1 MIWSKKQEA
10 ALIWILVRS
19 NPMKNIESIL
29 PLPKTAGQQSYF
41 LYFKLSE
48 ASKKVTKAQTKPLLY
63 SQLSSILSFS
73 TVNNVKKITKFQIT
87 NNSTMKKVLLKRYQ
101 TIQKLE

>member
-10 ALIWILVRS
+10 ALFWILVRS
-19 NPMKNIESIL
+19 NPMNNIESIL
-29 PLPKTAGQQSYF
+29 TLPKTAGQQSHF
-41 LYFKLSE
+41 LYFKLSKV
-48 ASKKVTKAQTKPLLY
+48 SKKVTKAQNQTFIVQSTLFY
-63 SQLSSILSFS
+63 SFILNSGQF
-73 TVNNVKKITKFQIT
+73 KKITKFQIT

>member
-10 ALIWILVRS
+10 ALFWILVRS
-19 NPMKNIESIL
+19 NPMNNIESIFT
-29 PLPKTAGQQSYF
+29 LPKTAGQQSHF
-41 LYFKLSE
+41 LYFKSSKV
-48 ASKKVTKAQTKPLLY
+48 SKKVTKAQNQTFIVQSTLFY
-63 SQLSSILSFS
+63 SFILNSGQG
-73 TVNNVKKITKFQIT
+73 KKITKFQIT

>member
-10 ALIWILVRS
+10 ALFWILVRS
-19 NPMKNIESIL
+19 NPMNNIESIL
-29 PLPKTAGQQSYF
+29 TLPKTAGQQSHF
-41 LYFKLSE
+41 LYFKLSKV
-48 ASKKVTKAQTKPLLY
+48 SKKVTKAQNQTFIVQSTLFY
-63 SQLSSILSFS
+63 SFILNSEQC
-73 TVNNVKKITKFQIT
+73 KKITKFQIT

>member
-73 TVNNVKKITKFQIT
+73 TVDNVKKSQNFKLQIT
-87 NNSTMKKVLLKRYQ
+87 APWKKFY
-101 TIQKLE
+101 

>member
-1 MIWSKKQEA
+1 
-10 ALIWILVRS
+10 
-19 NPMKNIESIL
+19 MKNIESIL
-29 PLPKTAGQQSYF
+29 PLPKTAGQQRYF

-48 ASKKVTKAQTKPLLY
+48 ASKKVIKAQTKPLLY

-73 TVNNVKKITKFQIT
+73 TVDNVKKITKFQVT

>member
-29 PLPKTAGQQSYF
+29 TLPKTAGQQSYF

>member
-1 MIWSKKQEA
+1 MIWCKKQEA
-10 ALIWILVRS
+10 ALFWILVRS

-48 ASKKVTKAQTKPLLY
+48 ASKKVTKAQNQTFIVQSTLFY
-63 SQLSSILSFS
+63 SFIL
-73 TVNNVKKITKFQIT
+73 
-87 NNSTMKKVLLKRYQ
+87 NSGQ
-101 TIQKLE
+101 C

>member
-10 ALIWILVRS
+10 ALFWILVRS
-19 NPMKNIESIL
+19 NPMKDIESIL

-48 ASKKVTKAQTKPLLY
+48 ASKKVTKAQNQTFIVQSTLFY
-63 SQLSSILSFS
+63 SFILNSGQC
-73 TVNNVKKITKFQIT
+73 KKNHKISNYK
-87 NNSTMKKVLLKRYQ
+87 
-101 TIQKLE
+101 

>member
-10 ALIWILVRS
+10 ALFWILVRS

-48 ASKKVTKAQTKPLLY
+48 ASKKVTKAQNQTFIVQSTLFY
-63 SQLSSILSFS
+63 SFILNSEQS
-73 TVNNVKKITKFQIT
+73 KKITKLQIT
-87 NNSTMKKVLLKRYQ
+87 NNSTMKKVLPKRYPRV
-101 TIQKLE
+101 QKLE

>member
-10 ALIWILVRS
+10 ALFWILVRS
-19 NPMKNIESIL
+19 NPMNNIESIL
-29 PLPKTAGQQSYF
+29 TLPKTAGQQSHF
-41 LYFKLSE
+41 LYFKLSKV
-48 ASKKVTKAQTKPLLY
+48 SRKVTKAQNQTFIVQSTLFY
-63 SQLSSILSFS
+63 SFIL
-73 TVNNVKKITKFQIT
+73 NIGQCKKITKFQIT

>member
-10 ALIWILVRS
+10 ALFWILVRS
-19 NPMKNIESIL
+19 NPMNNIESIL
-29 PLPKTAGQQSYF
+29 TLPKTAGQQSHF
-41 LYFKLSE
+41 LYFKLSKV
-48 ASKKVTKAQTKPLLY
+48 SKKVTKAQNQTFIVQSTLFY
-63 SQLSSILSFS
+63 SFILNSEQF
-73 TVNNVKKITKFQIT
+73 KKITKFQIT